1 MSTVVASNLFGY
13 PKGKY
18 LGNIP
23 KTLGYLMHYHASM
36 EDIMN
41 GIQTYRNPR
50 PVHVFDKQGMIENF
64 GTGTPRTID
73 SYNNYDVKPE
83 FKATENFFI
92 VTLPNLNYIENESIN
107 DQINDLGPA
116 ILQILNVKPGL
127 RIPEL
132 ILEIENNG
140 IETTVDKVRNE
151 IRRNLRKYVEHRGS
165 NKTGGYYLKD
175 RHIDKQD
182 KVE

>member
-1 MSTVVASNLFGY
+1 
-13 PKGKY
+13 
-18 LGNIP
+18 
-23 KTLGYLMHYHASM
+23 
-36 EDIMN
+36 MN
-41 GIQTYRNPR
+41 GIQTHRNPR

-64 GTGTPRTID
+64 GTGIPRTIY

-107 DQINDLGPA
+107 DQINDLGLA

-151 IRRNLRKYVEHRGS
+151 IRRNLRKYVKHRGS
-165 NKTGGYYLKD
+165 NKTGG
-175 RHIDKQD
+175 
-182 KVE
+182 

>member
-1 MSTVVASNLFGY
+1 
-13 PKGKY
+13 
-18 LGNIP
+18 
-23 KTLGYLMHYHASM
+23 
-36 EDIMN
+36 MN

-64 GTGTPRTID
+64 GTGIPRTIY

-107 DQINDLGPA
+107 DQINDLGLA

-127 RIPEL
+127 RILEL

-151 IRRNLRKYVEHRGS
+151 IRRNLRKYV
-165 NKTGGYYLKD
+165 KPCFPT
-175 RHIDKQD
+175 RHKG
-182 KVE
+182 

>member
-1 MSTVVASNLFGY
+1 
-13 PKGKY
+13 
-18 LGNIP
+18 
-23 KTLGYLMHYHASM
+23 
-36 EDIMN
+36 MN

-64 GTGTPRTID
+64 GTGIPRTIY

-107 DQINDLGPA
+107 DQINDLGLA

-127 RIPEL
+127 RILEL

-151 IRRNLRKYVEHRGS
+151 IRRNLRKYVKHRGS
-165 NKTGGYYLKD
+165 NKTGGCYLKD

>member
-1 MSTVVASNLFGY
+1 
-13 PKGKY
+13 
-18 LGNIP
+18 
-23 KTLGYLMHYHASM
+23 
-36 EDIMN
+36 MN

-64 GTGTPRTID
+64 GTGIPRTIY
-73 SYNNYDVKPE
+73 SYN
-83 FKATENFFI
+83 
-92 VTLPNLNYIENESIN
+92 NYIENESIN
-107 DQINDLGPA
+107 DQINDLGLA

-151 IRRNLRKYVEHRGS
+151 IRRNLRKYVKHRGS

>member
-1 MSTVVASNLFGY
+1 
-13 PKGKY
+13 
-18 LGNIP
+18 
-23 KTLGYLMHYHASM
+23 
-36 EDIMN
+36 MN

-64 GTGTPRTID
+64 GTGIPRTIY

-107 DQINDLGPA
+107 DQINDLGLA

-151 IRRNLRKYVEHRGS
+151 IRRNLRKYVKHRGS

-175 RHIDKQD
+175 QHIDKQD

>member
-1 MSTVVASNLFGY
+1 
-13 PKGKY
+13 
-18 LGNIP
+18 
-23 KTLGYLMHYHASM
+23 
-36 EDIMN
+36 MN

-64 GTGTPRTID
+64 GTGIPRTIY

-107 DQINDLGPA
+107 DQINDLGLA

-127 RIPEL
+127 RILEL

-151 IRRNLRKYVEHRGS
+151 IRRNLRKYV
-165 NKTGGYYLKD
+165 KYKCQLKNV
-175 RHIDKQD
+175 QF
-182 KVE
+182 

>member
-1 MSTVVASNLFGY
+1 
-13 PKGKY
+13 
-18 LGNIP
+18 
-23 KTLGYLMHYHASM
+23 
-36 EDIMN
+36 MN

-64 GTGTPRTID
+64 GTGIPRTID

-92 VTLPNLNYIENESIN
+92 VTLQNLNYIENESIN
-107 DQINDLGPA
+107 DQINDLGLA

-165 NKTGGYYLKD
+165 NKAGGYYLKD